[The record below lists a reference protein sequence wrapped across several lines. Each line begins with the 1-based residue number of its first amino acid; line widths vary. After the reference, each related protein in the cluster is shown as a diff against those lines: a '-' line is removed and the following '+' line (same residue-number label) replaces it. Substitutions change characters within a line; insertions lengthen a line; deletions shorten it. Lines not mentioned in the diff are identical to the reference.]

1 MKTLMISAVVFAA
14 MLSTPALAN
23 KVQINDITKDEKIL
37 KYPVK
42 NPQDTCNESKYDK
55 KTTEWMLAYHLTQIE
70 IALEEMRQHLFHE
83 YPKDKEWD
91 QEKSNIKK
99 N

>member
-1 MKTLMISAVVFAA
+1 MKALMISAVVFAA

-23 KVQINDITKDEKIL
+23 KVQVNDVIKDEKIL

-42 NPQDTCNESKYDK
+42 NPQDTCSEIKNDK
-55 KTTEWMLAYHLTQIE
+55 KITEWMIAYHLTQIE
-70 IALEEMRQHLFHE
+70 IALEEMRQNLFHE

-91 QEKSNIKK
+91 REKNSSKK
-99 N
+99 Q

>member
-1 MKTLMISAVVFAA
+1 MKALMISAVVFAA

-23 KVQINDITKDEKIL
+23 KVQINDINKDEKIL

-42 NPQDTCNESKYDK
+42 NPQENCSEIKHDK
-55 KTTEWMLAYHLTQIE
+55 KITEWMIAYHLAQIE
-70 IALEEMRQHLFHE
+70 IALEEMRQNLFHE

-91 QEKSNIKK
+91 REKH
-99 N
+99 